1 MNKEQIEDLIKCLES
16 NNKSIEL
23 LTDNSPVE
31 QDMRALQI
39 EMNNMQITQLQ
50 MMLALGKHLF

>member
-23 LTDNSPVE
+23 LTDNGPVE

-39 EMNNMQITQLQ
+39 TMNNMQIAQLQ
-50 MMLALGKHLF
+50 MMLAFA

>member
-23 LTDNSPVE
+23 LTDNSPIE

-39 EMNNMQITQLQ
+39 TMNNMQITQLQ